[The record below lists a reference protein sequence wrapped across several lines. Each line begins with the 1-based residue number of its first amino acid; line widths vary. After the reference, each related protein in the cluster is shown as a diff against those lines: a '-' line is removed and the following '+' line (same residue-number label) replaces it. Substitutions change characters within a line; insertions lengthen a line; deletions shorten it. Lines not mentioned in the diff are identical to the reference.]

1 MKLAV
6 WLSHPRGERL
16 PKTLVSTSW
25 AFDGLTV
32 PEALRKVADQ
42 LELPGATEDDPPT
55 PLVEHVV
62 VWLERTDR

>member
-1 MKLAV
+1 
-6 WLSHPRGERL
+6 L